1 MAIGKKTGG
10 KPFPKGHKLAK
21 GGKRPGAGRPTKV
34 ALVAKK
40 AKLEI
45 QEKELAIAKD
55 IWADEIAKKHR
66 ELARR
71 YVERALLNDAML
83 RDLRRTVLPN
93 AQKDKDTQDKPQ
105 VHYHYLDANK
115 VRDRAR
121 LEEKRKESPQD

>member
-1 MAIGKKTGG
+1 MPFKKGNR
-10 KPFPKGHKLAK
+10 LSK

-55 IWADEIAKKHR
+55 IWTDEIAKKHR

-71 YVERALLNDAML
+71 YVDRALENDAML

-93 AQKDKDTQDKPQ
+93 AQNNKDEKDQMPII
-105 VHYHYLDANK
+105 YNIIDANTA
-115 VRDRAR
+115 RDKAR
-121 LEEKRKESPQD
+121 LEQKRKEEDPESPQD